1 MISHMELK
9 TTQCARCES
18 IHEMS
23 SEILKSGCPVCGSR
37 VLRFGG
43 QKERKDDVEDQWIN
57 EDSPTNIKVIG
68 EGKYEIDLEALMS
81 QEKSSPIVIS
91 QNEGKYKLSFPK
103 SKGSKKSKR

>member
-1 MISHMELK
+1 MELK
-9 TTQCARCES
+9 SAQCARCET

-43 QKERKDDVEDQWIN
+43 LKEKTDDTLDAQWIS
-57 EDSPTNIKVIG
+57 EDSPTNIKVVG
-68 EGKYEIDLEALMS
+68 EGKYEIDLEALMN
-81 QEKSSPIVIS
+81 QEKTSPIVIS

-103 SKGSKKSKR
+103 AKESKKSKR

>member
-1 MISHMELK
+1 MEIK
-9 TTQCARCES
+9 SAQCARCES
-18 IHEMS
+18 VHEMS
-23 SEILKSGCPVCGSR
+23 SEILKNGCPVCGSR

-43 QKERKDDVEDQWIN
+43 PKEKEDNLEGQWIN

-68 EGKYEIDLEALMS
+68 EGKYEIDLEALMK

-103 SKGSKKSKR
+103 PKRSKKE